1 MSNLIEERDERTR
14 KRKKFKRR
22 MDAIIGLS
30 FHDEE
35 KKCMELSVN
44 TMNLSDRK
52 IRLLDEGYID
62 NGFVIKKGT
71 IEKFL
76 NGQNTQ
82 VRGYR
87 RNDDGEWEQ
96 TEVLNLTDDFV
107 GTVNLGHM
115 DFATFPFIIGEWRKQ
130 DLSVV
135 DIENDRKALD
145 VKLHLDRE
153 STFVKELKRQP
164 YDIGVSAEFF
174 YHMNE
179 EDTQNLSEML
189 GYWMPVIDEIFINAY
204 ALVGECGNVNS
215 SGLELKGDMDMPKD
229 IENNVMEVEND
240 AIETENDVI
249 EEAVRRAVSERV
261 SETVTEETEVTEVTE
276 AETENLSAEE
286 TVIDEET
293 AEIIEE
299 SADEEV
305 TEETEELSAEEE
317 TAQELSEA
325 AQDEETGEEVE
336 AEETELVVSEEGEDE
351 EADLEEILSVV
362 NDLKDTVAKLTAKV
376 GEQEDIICELKKTNK
391 RLSNKLKDE
400 KKKKQAFIE
409 SAKNISVKLGV
420 NEEKPKKESVADT
433 KFAFGDG
440 IGD

>member
-1 MSNLIEERDERTR
+1 MSNNLIEERNERTR

-22 MDAIIGLS
+22 MDEIIGLS

-35 KKCMELSVN
+35 KHCMELSVN
-44 TMNLSDRK
+44 TMNLADRK

-76 NGQNTQ
+76 NGQNSH

-115 DFATFPFIIGEWRKQ
+115 DFATFPFIIGEWRKA

-215 SGLELKGDMDMPKD
+215 SGLELKGDTNMPEEIKSAVTEVTEVTEEVTEVTEEIANSV
-229 IENNVMEVEND
+229 IEEAND
-240 AIETENDVI
+240 VIETENDVI
-249 EEAVRRAVSERV
+249 EESAEAA
-261 SETVTEETEVTEVTE
+261 EEEVIE
-276 AETENLSAEE
+276 ASAEE
-286 TVIDEET
+286 
-293 AEIIEE
+293 
-299 SADEEV
+299 SEEV
-305 TEETEELSAEEE
+305 EEETEEFDAEEAPE
-317 TAQELSEA
+317 EIVELSETP
-325 AQDEETGEEVE
+325 QEESVEGEEVE
-336 AEETELVVSEEGEDE
+336 GEETELVVSDEAEDD

-362 NDLKDTVAKLTAKV
+362 NDLKDTVAKLTDKISELEEAN
-376 GEQEDIICELKKTNK
+376 CELKKTNK

-400 KKKKQAFIE
+400 KKKKQAFIAN
-409 SAKNISVKLGV
+409 AKNISVKLGV
-420 NEEKPKKESVADT
+420 NEEKPKKDNVADVS
-433 KFAFGDG
+433 FAFGDG

>member
-189 GYWMPVIDEIFINAY
+189 GYYMPVIDEIFINAY

-229 IENNVMEVEND
+229 IENNVMEETND

-249 EEAVRRAVSERV
+249 EEAV
-261 SETVTEETEVTEVTE
+261 TEVTEVTE
-276 AETENLSAEE
+276 ELSAEE

-305 TEETEELSAEEE
+305 AEEVEELSAEEE
-317 TAQELSEA
+317 TVQEPSEA

-433 KFAFGDG
+433 NFAFGDG